1 MSPNWIGK
9 VACAVSSAASFIVCA
24 GAMAAETPEPE
35 QPIGRESLH
44 STLWMQIAP
53 EYRANALQV
62 YQLAGERIAAPS
74 TASAATEQSAMAP
87 DALARL
93 PTAVVLDLD
102 ETVLDNTVYQARLI
116 HDHAAYNNVSW
127 GEWVGAGEA
136 GAIPGAR
143 EFIAKARALGHT
155 VFYISN
161 RDCTAPPPTASD
173 PCPAKTA
180 TMKNLVA
187 LGIDSRADP
196 AHLLLRGEK
205 PEWNKSSKT
214 SRRAFIGANY
224 RIVALVGDDLGDF
237 VDPTV
242 FAADRER
249 LEPHFGTNWFV
260 LPNPIYGSW
269 TKPFDTIDEKF
280 SALHTDDVVIELPG
294 GGRWKGDET
303 RVRIASWNVEYLV
316 TPATHL
322 ALRGTCAEQGGMV
335 GGDERTLPCA
345 ITKHALRTPDDYAS
359 LRNYAAQIKGDIVAL
374 QEVDGPDAAAQVFPG
389 YDFCFSTR
397 AHTQKNGF
405 AIRRGLPFRCE
416 PEYEPLSIDNAVRRG
431 VVATF
436 FPGTPNE
443 FRLMSVH
450 LKSGCPAGPLT
461 APGRNCELL
470 SKQVA
475 PLEAWIEGEANA
487 GHRFGLLGDFNRRF
501 AIEKGPARDAEGRQL
516 NVLAEIND
524 GIPAASKLT
533 NITGAQKFKPCTTD
547 SEYREFI
554 DNILLGRDLAKSVVK
569 KSFTRVVFN
578 DQDAKTHWLS
588 DHCPVGIDLQL
599 R

>member
-1 MSPNWIGK
+1 MSPNRIGK
-9 VACAVSSAASFIVCA
+9 AALVVLSAVACFLCTAAVAV
-24 GAMAAETPEPE
+24 EPE
-35 QPIGRESLH
+35 EPVGREALH

-53 EYRANALQV
+53 EYRATVLQV
-62 YQLAGERIAAPS
+62 YQLAGERIAASS
-74 TASAATEQSAMAP
+74 TGSAAIEQAGVAA
-87 DALARL
+87 DALAKL

-116 HDHAAYNNVSW
+116 RDHALYNTTSW
-127 GEWVGAGEA
+127 GAWVGAGEA
-136 GAIPGAR
+136 DAVPGAR

-161 RDCTAPPPTASD
+161 RDCTAPPPTAAD

-187 LGIDSRADP
+187 LGIDATPDP

-205 PEWNKSSKT
+205 PEWNRGNKT
-214 SRRAFIGANY
+214 NRRAFIGANY

-237 VDPTV
+237 IDPVV

-249 LEPHFGTNWFV
+249 LEPHFGVNWFV

-269 TKPFDTIDEKF
+269 TKPFETVDAKF
-280 SALHTDDVVIELPG
+280 GALHVDDVMLELPG
-294 GGRWKGDET
+294 GGRWKGDEK

-335 GGDERTLPCA
+335 GGDDRTLPCA
-345 ITKHALRTPDDYAS
+345 ITKHELRTPGDYAS

-397 AHTQKNGF
+397 AHMQKNGF

-416 PEYEPLSIDNAVRRG
+416 PEYEPLSVGNAVRRG

-487 GHRFGLLGDFNRRF
+487 GHRFGLLGDFNRRLTL
-501 AIEKGPARDAEGRQL
+501 EKGPAKDAEGRQL
-516 NVLAEIND
+516 NLMAEIND
-524 GIPAASKLT
+524 GVPAASKLT
-533 NITGAQKFKPCTTD
+533 NITGAQKFTPCTTD
-547 SEYREFI
+547 SEYKEFI

-588 DHCPVGIDLQL
+588 DHCPVGIDLQI